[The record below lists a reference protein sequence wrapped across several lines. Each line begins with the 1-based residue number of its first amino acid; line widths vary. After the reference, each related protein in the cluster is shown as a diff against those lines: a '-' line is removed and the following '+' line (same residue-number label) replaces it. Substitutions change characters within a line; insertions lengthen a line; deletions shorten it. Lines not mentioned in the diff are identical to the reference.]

1 VLKVTRYD
9 RVSSF
14 LMATAFGL
22 LLSAVWLGVL
32 YLQNRITDTDA
43 QAELELLDL
52 GGGSLDG
59 VENETLE
66 LESPEEVSNDP
77 SLEDT
82 PEETE
87 VEETIDNVMELAETA
102 AQQAQQQFDTAVEDT
117 GKRGSATGTGHRALG
132 QGPGTHGMPREQRL
146 FVRFSDTGFLGDY
159 ARQLDYFGIVLG
171 LLQDGKLYYLS
182 KLSRP
187 KPAKQVRTS
196 GAGEKR
202 LYMIWQGG
210 NRRKADIK
218 LLAKAGLKVGRGDII
233 FHFYPRRT
241 ELLLARKEQ
250 SYARRPVSQIRRT
263 YFVVRRKGS
272 AYEFVV
278 TRQRYFR

>member
-1 VLKVTRYD
+1 MLKVTQYD
-9 RVSSF
+9 RVSS
-14 LMATAFGL
+14 LMIAIACGL
-22 LLSAVWLGVL
+22 FVSAAWLGFL
-32 YLQNRITDTDA
+32 YLQNRITKTDA

-66 LESPEEVSNDP
+66 LDSPEEVSDDP

-87 VEETIDNVMELAETA
+87 VEETIDNVMELSDTA
-102 AQQAQQQFDTAVEDT
+102 AQQAQEQFDTAVEDT

-132 QGPGTHGMPREQRL
+132 QGPGDHGMSREQRW
-146 FVRFSDTGFLGDY
+146 FVRFADTGFLTDY

-171 LLQDGKLYYLS
+171 LLHEGKLYYIS
-182 KLSRP
+182 KLSQSR
-187 KPAKQVRTS
+187 PAKQVRTS
-196 GAGEKR
+196 GVGEKR
-202 LYMIWQGG
+202 LYMTWQGG
-210 NRRKADIK
+210 NRRKADLK
-218 LLAKAGLKVGRGDII
+218 LLKKAGLTVGRSDII

-241 ELLLARKEQ
+241 ELLLARKELD
-250 SYARRPVSQIRRT
+250 YAHRPVAQIRRT
-263 YFVVRRKGS
+263 YFVVRRKGP

>member
-1 VLKVTRYD
+1 
-9 RVSSF
+9 
-14 LMATAFGL
+14 MAIAFGL
-22 LLSAVWLGVL
+22 FLSAVWLGVL

-43 QAELELLDL
+43 QAELELFDL

-66 LESPEEVSNDP
+66 LDSPEEVSNDP

-82 PEETE
+82 PDETE
-87 VEETIDNVMELAETA
+87 VEETIDNVMELADVA
-102 AQQAQQQFDTAVEDT
+102 AQQAQEQFDTAVEDT

-132 QGPGTHGMPREQRL
+132 QGPGERGMPNEQRW
-146 FVRFSDTGFLGDY
+146 FVRFSDTGFLTDY
-159 ARQLDYFGIVLG
+159 ARQLDQFGIVLG
-171 LLQDGKLYYLS
+171 LLQDGKLYYIS
-182 KLSRP
+182 RLSRP
-187 KPAKQVRTS
+187 TPAIQVRTS
-196 GAGEKR
+196 GVGEKR
-202 LYMIWQGG
+202 LYMTWQGG

-218 LLAKAGLKVGRGDII
+218 LLAKAKLTVHRSDII
-233 FHFYPRRT
+233 FHFYPRST
-241 ELLLARKEQ
+241 ERLLLRKER
-250 SYARRPVSQIRRT
+250 SYANRPVTQIRRT